1 MSVSWLFRW
10 YSLVSVKG
18 AEEEFKAYE
27 GETNGSTRYHGCRG
41 NDLFEQ
47 SLSRDS
53 CVESLLSKVVLSGGL
68 CWQHQRF
75 RVMFKKRCSF
85 RLLQRNSQKFGVYR
99 LLRLTRLYKS
109 FKLASISAG
118 NSGEGDVIPDS
129 TKEWNHE
136 PDHGELVAED
146 ATRRIHCSR
155 WKHYHLY
162 TSTTIQDIPSF
173 PEEGTMARDQKGELT
188 KEEKL
193 LIKAMTNHINQ
204 TMDKM
209 MKAKMEELRQEV
221 KHKRPRA
228 TGQSHEYR
236 RSERRQRCEHES
248 RGSHRDK
255 LVDQKLKIP
264 PFHGQADPAAY
275 AEWEKKLDW
284 WNQLIKSRRL
294 DGKEPV
300 ETWLKLR
307 ALIRREY
314 VPRQYHKKVIRKQS
328 ETKPCSANSVQKQQ
342 FRIRSS
348 STGVIGL
355 PSKTTSWFSEEDTK
369 ELSQVILDVEKQLRE
384 TNTTRPSLE
393 EQSQESITSVSELN
407 STEPDMKEKEAP
419 KEPQSDCELN
429 QLIVFDPCDFQ
440 NTFLGTFLIS
450 PFVWNKPRAVEPS
463 RHELG
468 INHVVFEP
476 GGELW
481 SHGNNTIMIE
491 KKSAAIT
498 IVFGDL
504 LPFGDKVSHVSTQQE
519 FLYETNC
526 RMLPT
531 MSWIQKTRQQRKWPP
546 DDQDIVNFSK
556 HIGLAQLCEMLISD
570 YAERLQT
577 YSWRPGAYVQKIIIL
592 GECSARAR
600 TSWGSKELEVD
611 QNALLLDHVKVW
623 KPPDLQKLQYH
634 FRDCQTMSGDGDF
647 TRGNGEVITGAGGEL
662 MVSSQIKEKPPDGL
676 NLHQS
681 PNKPTRGK
689 TVFSTRIFEKGRY
702 NDQSINDESLDKLE
716 MQQSNLGNCLA
727 TSIDIGEV
735 RGSYLYN
742 QRELTNKL
750 DCNGNFTHQGLTSN
764 WNHVQSFSG
773 ERVMDSTS
781 RVIMCLLCLN
791 LSEFKTSQSYQWR
804 PSEHA
809 KHSRRNYK
817 RDEDKRFKP
826 PDLDQDKHQAVPVFI
841 IIKEAPPD
849 ATYKQKPSKNK
860 FGIRLLLYD
869 DFACDK
875 TDLRTNS
882 FQEGGNDVILDSTKE
897 LNHEPDHGEFGA
909 EDATR
914 RIHCSRWK
922 HYHLYT
928 STTIQDIPSSS

>member
-1 MSVSWLFRW
+1 MSRGGESYEAGGQVVLHTWKSDRVKIRGYTEIKISSVSHGILGTRGRLRTLNDMSVSWLFRW

-18 AEEEFKAYE
+18 AEEELKAYE

-99 LLRLTRLYKS
+99 LLRLTR
-109 FKLASISAG
+109 I
-118 NSGEGDVIPDS
+118 
-129 TKEWNHE
+129 
-136 PDHGELVAED
+136 
-146 ATRRIHCSR
+146 
-155 WKHYHLY
+155 
-162 TSTTIQDIPSF
+162 
-173 PEEGTMARDQKGELT
+173 
-188 KEEKL
+188 
-193 LIKAMTNHINQ
+193 
-204 TMDKM
+204 
-209 MKAKMEELRQEV
+209 
-221 KHKRPRA
+221 
-228 TGQSHEYR
+228 
-236 RSERRQRCEHES
+236 ES
-248 RGSHRDK
+248 
-255 LVDQKLKIP
+255 KI
-264 PFHGQADPAAY
+264 
-275 AEWEKKLDW
+275 
-284 WNQLIKSRRL
+284 
-294 DGKEPV
+294 
-300 ETWLKLR
+300 
-307 ALIRREY
+307 
-314 VPRQYHKKVIRKQS
+314 
-328 ETKPCSANSVQKQQ
+328 

-355 PSKTTSWFSEEDTK
+355 PSKTTSWFSEEDTE

-407 STEPDMKEKEAP
+407 STEPVSAAPIQEDQAKESSPTIQKEEQPVQDVMVSIIQDMKEKEAP

-440 NTFLGTFLIS
+440 NTFFGTFLIS

-481 SHGNNTIMIE
+481 SHRNNTIMIE
-491 KKSAAIT
+491 KRSAAIT

-519 FLYETNC
+519 FHYETNC

-546 DDQDIVNFSK
+546 DDQDIVNFTK

-570 YAERLQT
+570 YAER
-577 YSWRPGAYVQKIIIL
+577 
-592 GECSARAR
+592 

-611 QNALLLDHVKVW
+611 QNVLLLDHVK
-623 KPPDLQKLQYH
+623 
-634 FRDCQTMSGDGDF
+634 
-647 TRGNGEVITGAGGEL
+647 
-662 MVSSQIKEKPPDGL
+662 
-676 NLHQS
+676 
-681 PNKPTRGK
+681 
-689 TVFSTRIFEKGRY
+689 
-702 NDQSINDESLDKLE
+702 SLDKLE

-727 TSIDIGEV
+727 TSVDIGEV

-750 DCNGNFTHQGLTSN
+750 DCNGNFTYQGLTSN

-869 DFACDK
+869 DFACAGETWHGFEFDTRK
-875 TDLRTNS
+875 AVREYLRSITGETSKSAYVSGVHCSGVDTKEPSMMQDNTCLPISGRVRLVVHKQAHRKLKSWNWKKLHEGSMTNRRAQVVDGDAQVS
-882 FQEGGNDVILDSTKE
+882 VLETSQHKKGIEIMNSQLSKGGISGILDKISHEDREESQGVSWSICLSSSDSWMAGHVQSNNVSKDFDSRLSAHEWNQEAKE
-897 LNHEPDHGEFGA
+897 KINLKKDVQVSVQALEQLGSQLKTIDEGFKKIMKGLQAWLKMKLREVKRYKKRQRDA
-909 EDATR
+909 EDEQTCSIIR
-914 RIHCSRWK
+914 RCQHKGRVMDLDHTCGV
-922 HYHLYT
+922 Y
-928 STTIQDIPSSS
+928 

>member
-1 MSVSWLFRW
+1 MSRGGESYEAGGQVVLHTWKSDR
-10 YSLVSVKG
+10 VKIRG
-18 AEEEFKAYE
+18 YTEIKIRAYE

-99 LLRLTRLYKS
+99 LLRLTR
-109 FKLASISAG
+109 I
-118 NSGEGDVIPDS
+118 
-129 TKEWNHE
+129 
-136 PDHGELVAED
+136 
-146 ATRRIHCSR
+146 
-155 WKHYHLY
+155 
-162 TSTTIQDIPSF
+162 
-173 PEEGTMARDQKGELT
+173 
-188 KEEKL
+188 
-193 LIKAMTNHINQ
+193 
-204 TMDKM
+204 
-209 MKAKMEELRQEV
+209 
-221 KHKRPRA
+221 
-228 TGQSHEYR
+228 
-236 RSERRQRCEHES
+236 ES
-248 RGSHRDK
+248 
-255 LVDQKLKIP
+255 KI
-264 PFHGQADPAAY
+264 
-275 AEWEKKLDW
+275 
-284 WNQLIKSRRL
+284 
-294 DGKEPV
+294 
-300 ETWLKLR
+300 
-307 ALIRREY
+307 
-314 VPRQYHKKVIRKQS
+314 
-328 ETKPCSANSVQKQQ
+328 

-355 PSKTTSWFSEEDTK
+355 PSKTTSWFSEEDTE
-369 ELSQVILDVEKQLRE
+369 ELSQ
-384 TNTTRPSLE
+384 
-393 EQSQESITSVSELN
+393 
-407 STEPDMKEKEAP
+407 DMKEKEAP

-440 NTFLGTFLIS
+440 NTFFGTFLIS

-481 SHGNNTIMIE
+481 SHRNNTIMIE
-491 KKSAAIT
+491 KRSAAIT

-519 FLYETNC
+519 FHYETNC

-546 DDQDIVNFSK
+546 DDQDIVNFTK

-611 QNALLLDHVKVW
+611 QNVLLLDHV
-623 KPPDLQKLQYH
+623 
-634 FRDCQTMSGDGDF
+634 
-647 TRGNGEVITGAGGEL
+647 
-662 MVSSQIKEKPPDGL
+662 
-676 NLHQS
+676 
-681 PNKPTRGK
+681 
-689 TVFSTRIFEKGRY
+689 KGRY

-727 TSIDIGEV
+727 TSVDIGEV

-750 DCNGNFTHQGLTSN
+750 DCNGNFTYQGLTSN

-869 DFACDK
+869 DFACAGETWHGFEFDTRK
-875 TDLRTNS
+875 AVREYLRSITGETSKSAYVSGVHCSGVDTKEPSMMQDNTCLPISGRVRLVVHKQAHRKLKSWNWKKLHEGSMTNRRAQVVDGDAQVS
-882 FQEGGNDVILDSTKE
+882 VLETSQHKKGIEIMNSQLSKGGISGILDKISHEDREESQGVSWSICLSSSDSWMAGHVQSNNVSKDFDSRLSAHEWNQEAKE
-897 LNHEPDHGEFGA
+897 KINLKKDVQVSVQALEQLGSQLKTIDEGFKKIMKGLQAWLKMKLREVKRYKKRQRDA
-909 EDATR
+909 EDEQTCSIIR
-914 RIHCSRWK
+914 RCQHKGRVMDLDHTCGV
-922 HYHLYT
+922 Y
-928 STTIQDIPSSS
+928 

>member
-1 MSVSWLFRW
+1 
-10 YSLVSVKG
+10 
-18 AEEEFKAYE
+18 
-27 GETNGSTRYHGCRG
+27 
-41 NDLFEQ
+41 
-47 SLSRDS
+47 
-53 CVESLLSKVVLSGGL
+53 
-68 CWQHQRF
+68 
-75 RVMFKKRCSF
+75 
-85 RLLQRNSQKFGVYR
+85 
-99 LLRLTRLYKS
+99 
-109 FKLASISAG
+109 
-118 NSGEGDVIPDS
+118 
-129 TKEWNHE
+129 
-136 PDHGELVAED
+136 
-146 ATRRIHCSR
+146 
-155 WKHYHLY
+155 
-162 TSTTIQDIPSF
+162 
-173 PEEGTMARDQKGELT
+173 
-188 KEEKL
+188 
-193 LIKAMTNHINQ
+193 
-204 TMDKM
+204 
-209 MKAKMEELRQEV
+209 
-221 KHKRPRA
+221 
-228 TGQSHEYR
+228 
-236 RSERRQRCEHES
+236 
-248 RGSHRDK
+248 
-255 LVDQKLKIP
+255 
-264 PFHGQADPAAY
+264 
-275 AEWEKKLDW
+275 
-284 WNQLIKSRRL
+284 
-294 DGKEPV
+294 
-300 ETWLKLR
+300 
-307 ALIRREY
+307 
-314 VPRQYHKKVIRKQS
+314 
-328 ETKPCSANSVQKQQ
+328 
-342 FRIRSS
+342 
-348 STGVIGL
+348 
-355 PSKTTSWFSEEDTK
+355 
-369 ELSQVILDVEKQLRE
+369 
-384 TNTTRPSLE
+384 
-393 EQSQESITSVSELN
+393 
-407 STEPDMKEKEAP
+407 MKEKEAP

-429 QLIVFDPCDFQ
+429 QVIVFDPCDFQ
-440 NTFLGTFLIS
+440 NTFFGTFLIS

-611 QNALLLDHVKVW
+611 QNALLLDHVK
-623 KPPDLQKLQYH
+623 
-634 FRDCQTMSGDGDF
+634 
-647 TRGNGEVITGAGGEL
+647 
-662 MVSSQIKEKPPDGL
+662 
-676 NLHQS
+676 
-681 PNKPTRGK
+681 
-689 TVFSTRIFEKGRY
+689 
-702 NDQSINDESLDKLE
+702 SLDKLE

-869 DFACDK
+869 DFACAGETRHGFEFDTRK
-875 TDLRTNS
+875 AVREYLRSITGETSKSAYVSGVHCSGVDTKEPSMMQDNTCLPISGRVRLVVHKQAHLKLKSWNWKKLHEGSMTNRRAQVVDGDAQVS
-882 FQEGGNDVILDSTKE
+882 VLETSQHKKGIEIMNSQLSKGGISGILDKISHADREESQGVSWSICSDGWMAGHVQSNNGFKKIMKGLQAWLKMKLRE
-897 LNHEPDHGEFGA
+897 VKRYKKRQRDA
-909 EDATR
+909 EDEQICSIIR
-914 RIHCSRWK
+914 RCQHKGRVMDLDHTCGV
-922 HYHLYT
+922 Y
-928 STTIQDIPSSS
+928 